1 MKIVVNRIAKKSTY
15 TIGKLYIN
23 DKYFCDTLEDT
34 DRNIDNNMSVTE
46 ITSKKIKGKTA
57 IPTGTYQL
65 SITYS
70 PRFKKNMPLISPV
83 KGFDG
88 IRIHTGNTSED
99 TDGCLLLGENKVKGK
114 VINSKVTYEKFFNL
128 VSKEPKN
135 TITITIK

>member
-1 MKIVVNRIAKKSTY
+1 MKIVVNRIAKKPTY

-34 DRNIDNNMSVTE
+34 DRNINNNMSIAE
-46 ITSKKIKGKTA
+46 IISKKLRGKTA

-114 VINSKVTYEKFFNL
+114 VINSKVTYEKFFSL
-128 VSKEPKN
+128 ISKEPKN

>member
-1 MKIVVNRIAKKSTY
+1 MKIVVNRIAKKPTY

-34 DRNIDNNMSVTE
+34 DRNINNNMSIAE
-46 ITSKKIKGKTA
+46 IISKKLRGKTA

-114 VINSKVTYEKFFNL
+114 VINSKVTYEKFFSL
-128 VSKEPKN
+128 ISKELRN